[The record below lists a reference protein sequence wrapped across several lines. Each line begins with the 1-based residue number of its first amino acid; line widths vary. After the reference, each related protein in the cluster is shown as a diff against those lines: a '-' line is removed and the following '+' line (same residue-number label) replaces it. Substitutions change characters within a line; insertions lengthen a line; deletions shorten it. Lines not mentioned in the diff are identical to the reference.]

1 MAKANWSSAIITEQT
16 QADNPFEGWMAQQI
30 TIAVPRGWT
39 WGDFTQ
45 LQWTW
50 GDFTQLQQWFT

>member
-16 QADNPFEGWMAQQI
+16 QADNPLEGWMALQI
-30 TIAVPRGWT
+30 TAAVPG
-39 WGDFTQ
+39 G
-45 LQWTW
+45 WTW